1 MTFYDFAGK
10 KIAGIKEFIDL
21 YEPSYF
27 MGNPKAQ
34 GIIHSQS
41 SRYVEENEIMPIL
54 TGHINSYS
62 DFAKIMAWK
71 IGKIKHLESEA
82 ANKIIYAADWQLCDE
97 QNPMRYGKELQLM
110 KLSDYILC
118 NREELEALALDNPQ
132 ECLRRIRNVNI
143 TGIGTVY
150 LITILFFLS
159 HGNYPIYDRFAMA
172 SLLAAEQGLSPAA
185 KERVEILELPTKWER
200 GFATICEKQYA
211 EYIKRLDDLNFD
223 YKNDRRLD
231 RALWVYGHAFL

>member
-1 MTFYDFAGK
+1 MTFYDFSGK
-10 KIAGIKEFIDL
+10 EITDIKEFVDL
-21 YEPSYF
+21 YEPCYF
-27 MGNPKAQ
+27 VGNFKAQ

-41 SRYVEENEIMPIL
+41 SKYVEEKEIMPIL
-54 TGHINSYS
+54 SGHINSYS

-71 IGKIKHLESEA
+71 IGKIKHLESEES
-82 ANKIIYAADWQLCDE
+82 NKVIYAENWKLCE
-97 QNPMRYGKELQLM
+97 KQNPLRYGKELQLKKM
-110 KLSDYILC
+110 SDYIL
-118 NREELEALALDNPQ
+118 NSREDLERLALNNPQ
-132 ECLRRIRNVNI
+132 ECLRRLRNVNV

-159 HGNYPIYDRFAMA
+159 HGNYPIYDRLAMA
-172 SLLAAEQGLSPAA
+172 SLLAAEQDLSQIDG
-185 KERVEILELPTKWER
+185 KQIEMIEMPTKWEH

>member
-10 KIAGIKEFIDL
+10 EITDIEKFVDI
-21 YEPSYF
+21 YEPCYF
-27 MGNPKAQ
+27 VGNAKAQ
-34 GIIHSQS
+34 GITHSQS
-41 SRYVEENEIMPIL
+41 SKYVEEKEIMPIL
-54 TGHINSYS
+54 IGHINSYS

-71 IGKIKHLESEA
+71 IGKIKHSESELVS
-82 ANKIIYAADWQLCDE
+82 KIIYADDWKFCEE
-97 QNPMRYGKELQLM
+97 QNPMRYGKELQLT

-118 NREELEALALDNPQ
+118 NREELEVLALDNPQ
-132 ECLRRIRNVNI
+132 ECLRRIRNVNV

-159 HGNYPIYDRFAMA
+159 HGKYPIYDRFAMA
-172 SLLAAEQGLSPAA
+172 SLLAAEQDLRPIDGEQIEMS
-185 KERVEILELPTKWER
+185 ELPTKWER

-211 EYIKRLDDLNFD
+211 EYIKRLYDLNFD